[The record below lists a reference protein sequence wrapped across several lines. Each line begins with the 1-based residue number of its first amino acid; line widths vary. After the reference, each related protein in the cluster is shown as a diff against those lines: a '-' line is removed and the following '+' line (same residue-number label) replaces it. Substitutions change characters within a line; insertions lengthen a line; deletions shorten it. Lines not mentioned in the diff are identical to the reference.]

1 MKRIKLQPADYY
13 TFVSL
18 AKHDHIYIGVIGGF
32 VVIQANVM
40 DLAMLVY

>member
-1 MKRIKLQPADYY
+1 MKKIKLKSTDYY

-18 AKHDHIYIGVIGGF
+18 AKYDHIYIGVIGGF

-40 DLAMLVY
+40 DLIALGY